1 MNKYDFDKKIVKL
14 NVILSDLRGIREDM
28 DILSSRLYDA
38 IYELEHMKSDLETFS
53 DELDEENKDAQDW
66 WNKINRNN

>member
-14 NVILSDLRGIREDM
+14 EEILSELGGIREDM

-38 IYELEHMKSDLETFS
+38 IYDLENMKSDLEAFN
-53 DELDEENKDAQDW
+53 DELDEEK
-66 WNKINRNN
+66 

>member
-14 NVILSDLRGIREDM
+14 EEILSELGGIREDI

-38 IYELEHMKSDLETFS
+38 IYDLENMKSDLEAFG
-53 DELDEENKDAQDW
+53 DELEEENKDEA
-66 WNKINRNN
+66 K

>member
-14 NVILSDLRGIREDM
+14 NEILSDLRGIHEDM

-38 IYELEHMKSDLETFS
+38 IYELENMRSDLETFS
-53 DELDEENKDAQDW
+53 DELDEENKDES
-66 WNKINRNN
+66 K

>member
-14 NVILSDLRGIREDM
+14 NEILSDLRGIREDM

-38 IYELEHMKSDLETFS
+38 IYELENMRSDLEAFD
-53 DELDEENKDAQDW
+53 DEIDEEK
-66 WNKINRNN
+66 

>member
-14 NVILSDLRGIREDM
+14 EEILSELGGIREDI

-38 IYELEHMKSDLETFS
+38 IYELKDMKSDLETFS
-53 DELDEENKDAQDW
+53 DELDEEDKDDE
-66 WNKINRNN
+66 K

>member
-14 NVILSDLRGIREDM
+14 EEILSELGGIREDM

-38 IYELEHMKSDLETFS
+38 IYDLENMKSDLEAFN
-53 DELDEENKDAQDW
+53 DELDEENKNDA
-66 WNKINRNN
+66 K

>member
-14 NVILSDLRGIREDM
+14 GEILSDLRGIREDM

-38 IYELEHMKSDLETFS
+38 IYELERMRSDLETFS
-53 DELDEENKDAQDW
+53 DEFDKEN
-66 WNKINRNN
+66 